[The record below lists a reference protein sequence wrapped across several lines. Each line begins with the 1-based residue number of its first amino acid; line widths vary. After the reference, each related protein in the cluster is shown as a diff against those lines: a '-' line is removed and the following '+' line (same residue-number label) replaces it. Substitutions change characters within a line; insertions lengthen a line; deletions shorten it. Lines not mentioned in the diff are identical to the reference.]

1 MYNVFIIYGG
11 FQMSSIVSL
20 LGILL
25 GLVLLVYLAYRG
37 HSIIWVAPVCA
48 VLVALLSGGNLL
60 DSYLEDYIGGTAA
73 YIVSWFPAFFL
84 GAVYGKIMDR
94 TGSARSLANK
104 MVSLIG
110 SRYALLAV
118 ILPCLLMTYGGISLF
133 VVVFVIYP
141 MGYSIYRE
149 ANLPRTLLPGAIA
162 FGSFGITMTCLP
174 GTPQIQNIIP
184 TEYYGTTAA
193 AAPLMGF
200 IAAIM
205 IAVPGYLYLDWR
217 IRQARKNNLY
227 FIEDP
232 KYIESTDTV
241 KQPKWHWLSGLVP
254 LIVVVIMLNVLPSVL
269 KKYASIELT
278 SSQSIVIALLA
289 GIFVTCLMN
298 IHQLK
303 SLLPAINDGAN
314 GSLTAIMNTACAVGF
329 GTVVKGVA
337 GFGLLKKAMLN
348 MPGSILFS
356 EAVAV
361 NVLAGAT
368 GSASGGMSIAIEA
381 LGNQYLEKAAQIGL
395 SPEYLHRIASIA
407 SGGLD
412 TLPHNGAVLTLLAVS
427 NCTHK
432 ESYMDICV
440 TSCIIPVV
448 VSLLLSFVWG
458 LFI

>member
-1 MYNVFIIYGG
+1 MSAII
-11 FQMSSIVSL
+11 SL
-20 LGILL
+20 LGIVL

-48 VLVALLSGGNLL
+48 LLVALLSGSNLL
-60 DSYLEDYIGGTAA
+60 NSYLVDYIGGTAA

-104 MVSLIG
+104 IVSLIG
-110 SRYALLAV
+110 SKYALLAV
-118 ILPCLLMTYGGISLF
+118 VLPCLLMTYGGISLF

-141 MGYSIYRE
+141 MGYAIYRE
-149 ANLPRTLLPGAIA
+149 SNLPRTLLPGAIA
-162 FGSFGITMTCLP
+162 FGAFGITMTCFP
-174 GTPQIQNIIP
+174 GSPQIQNIIP
-184 TEYYGTTAA
+184 TTYYGTTAF
-193 AAPLMGF
+193 AAPFMGL
-200 IAAIM
+200 IAAGL
-205 IAVPGYLYLDWR
+205 IAVPGYIYLAWR
-217 IRQARKNNLY
+217 IRQARKNNLG
-227 FIEDP
+227 FEEDP
-232 KYIESTDTV
+232 KYLELATESA
-241 KQPKWHWLSGLVP
+241 KQPKWHWLSGLIP
-254 LIVVVIMLNVLPSVL
+254 LVVVVLMLNVLPNIL
-269 KKYASIELT
+269 KNYANATLT
-278 SSQSIVIALLA
+278 SSQAIVIALLS
-289 GIFVTCLMN
+289 GIFVTSLMN
-298 IHQLK
+298 IHQFK
-303 SLLPAINDGAN
+303 SLLPAVNEGAN

-337 GFGLLKKAMLN
+337 GFALLTTAMVN

-368 GSASGGMSIAIEA
+368 GSASGGMSIALEA
-381 LGNQYLEKAAQIGL
+381 LGPQFLEKAAQIGL
-395 SPEYLHRIASIA
+395 SPEYLHRIASVA

-427 NCTHK
+427 NCKHK

-440 TSCIIPVV
+440 TSCIIPVI
-448 VSLLLSFVWG
+448 VSLVLSFVWG